1 MGGPEGDP
9 PAATG
14 APARSRDSRAGAGW
28 ECEAGSAYKEEA
40 RRHAH
45 RFSWLN
51 PVPLWRSRND
61 RIARALG
68 DPTNDRRRAWMEQL
82 DPGGDSDLTVD
93 RAQGNGAGSFLVLGD
108 TGEGDE
114 SQFAVIKPLLS
125 QAGGT
130 DFMFITSDVIY
141 PAGGA
146 LEYEDKFFW
155 PYRRYEGAIYAV
167 PGNHDWYDDCTA
179 FMRWFCGAETAPPRP
194 PLGRSPK
201 RWLRRL
207 LWRRPKRVSK
217 RRLAR
222 METFPMPGQ
231 PGPYFAIDTG
241 PLLVI
246 GIDTGI
252 EGDIDRQQAAWLKRV
267 SRESPKPKILLTG
280 KPIYVDGEHRP
291 GRIEGSEET
300 VDGIVVAPEHNYIAA
315 IGGDIHNYQRYPVK
329 LGDGRTM
336 LYLVSGGG
344 GAFMHETHTI
354 PNLDG
359 QDIPVSE
366 DEFRCYPLRGD
377 SLSLYSKLFARK
389 WLGRLRGAGEVPPT
403 EAAAFIGERLGIAP
417 TRGEPVELS
426 EKTRRNAEAVMRLRP
441 RRPGALHLP
450 FSEWLDWN
458 DAPLF
463 KSFLRIDADGGGV
476 RIRCFGATGC
486 RMHDDAPP
494 LEDELFWPADGDG
507 GWQLPG

>member
-1 MGGPEGDP
+1 VGGAGGDRLE
-9 PAATG
+9 AAAG
-14 APARSRDSRAGAGW
+14 VARSRDSRSGAGW
-28 ECEAGSAYKEEA
+28 ECEAGSAFKEEA

-45 RFSWLN
+45 PFSWLN

-82 DPGGDSDLTVD
+82 DPSGNSDLTVD
-93 RAQGNGAGSFLVLGD
+93 RGQDGGTGSFLVLGD

-114 SQFAVIKPLLS
+114 SQFAVVAPLLS
-125 QAGGT
+125 QAAGT
-130 DFMFITSDVIY
+130 DFMFIPSDVIY

-167 PGNHDWYDDCTA
+167 PGNHDWYDDCTG
-179 FMRWFCGAETAPPRP
+179 FMRWFCGAETPPPRP
-194 PLGRSPK
+194 PPGHSPK

-207 LWRRPKRVSK
+207 LWRRPRRPSR

-231 PGPYFAIDTG
+231 PGPYLAIDTG
-241 PLLVI
+241 PLLVV

-252 EGDIDRQQAAWLKRV
+252 EGDIDSQQADWLKRV
-267 SRESPKPKILLTG
+267 SRQSSKPKILLTG

-291 GRIEGSEET
+291 GKIEGRRET
-300 VDGIVVAPEHNYIAA
+300 VDEIVVAPRHNYIAA

-329 LGDGRTM
+329 LDDGRTM

-354 PNLDG
+354 PNLDT
-359 QDIPVSE
+359 QDIRVSE
-366 DEFRCYPLRGD
+366 SEFRCYPLRGD
-377 SLSLYSKLFARK
+377 SLSLYSKLFAAK
-389 WLGRLRGAGEVPPT
+389 WLGRLRGAREVPAA
-403 EAAAFIGERLGIAP
+403 EAAAFIGERLGIPP
-417 TRGEPVELS
+417 TRGETVEVG
-426 EKTRRNAEAVMRLRP
+426 EDTRRNAEAVMRLRP

-463 KSFLRIDADGGGV
+463 KSFLRIDADDAGV

-486 RMHDDAPP
+486 AMHDDAPP
-494 LEDELFWPADGDG
+494 LEDELFWPAGGDG
-507 GWQLPG
+507 GWQLRG